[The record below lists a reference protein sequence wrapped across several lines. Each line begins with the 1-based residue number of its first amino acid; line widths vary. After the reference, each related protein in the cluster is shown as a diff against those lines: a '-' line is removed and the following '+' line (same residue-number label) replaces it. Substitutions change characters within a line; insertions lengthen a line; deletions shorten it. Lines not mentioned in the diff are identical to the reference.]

1 MVQSIPTPLS
11 FFRTTNSLDVSV
23 FEKLPVISIEVKCGP
38 GSKGARFFRH
48 FIADNIVI
56 AILRNISENQAKH
69 FPLRPLR
76 WREED
81 LRGERSGEKMKTVAQ
96 VASRLEKFCG
106 GGLTRKKQDLACRVI
121 YSEPHRQFNSRK
133 LRHNH
138 IRNQQ
143 IGIAVL
149 SVPECIQGVCKRLRQ
164 ETGHLQYFCQGFGD
178 DSFIV
183 HHEKSVEL
191 VF

>member
-38 GSKGARFFRH
+38 GAKVARFFRH

-81 LRGERSGEKMKTVAQ
+81 LRGERTWREDENCSPSCEPIGEVLRWRLDQKEAGSGMP
-96 VASRLEKFCG
+96 G
-106 GGLTRKKQDLACRVI
+106 DL
-121 YSEPHRQFNSRK
+121 
-133 LRHNH
+133 L
-138 IRNQQ
+138 
-143 IGIAVL
+143 
-149 SVPECIQGVCKRLRQ
+149 
-164 ETGHLQYFCQGFGD
+164 
-178 DSFIV
+178 
-183 HHEKSVEL
+183 
-191 VF
+191 

>member
-1 MVQSIPTPLS
+1 
-11 FFRTTNSLDVSV
+11 
-23 FEKLPVISIEVKCGP
+23 
-38 GSKGARFFRH
+38 
-48 FIADNIVI
+48 
-56 AILRNISENQAKH
+56 
-69 FPLRPLR
+69 
-76 WREED
+76 
-81 LRGERSGEKMKTVAQ
+81 MKTVAQ

-121 YSEPHRQFNSRK
+121 YFEPHRQFNSRK

-143 IGIAVL
+143 IGSAVL

-183 HHEKSVEL
+183 RHENSAEL
-191 VF
+191 VFRHGNSLGNFLVLSEGTLFEPPARKVVAVLSGPIVAKAKGQGIDGGRSGPRNLA

>member
-1 MVQSIPTPLS
+1 
-11 FFRTTNSLDVSV
+11 
-23 FEKLPVISIEVKCGP
+23 
-38 GSKGARFFRH
+38 
-48 FIADNIVI
+48 
-56 AILRNISENQAKH
+56 
-69 FPLRPLR
+69 
-76 WREED
+76 
-81 LRGERSGEKMKTVAQ
+81 MKTVAQ

-143 IGIAVL
+143 IGSAVL

-164 ETGHLQYFCQGFGD
+164 ETGHLQYFCRGFGD

-183 HHEKSVEL
+183 RHENSAEL
-191 VF
+191 VFRHGNSLGNFLVLSEGTLFEPLPARLSQCYPVPSSRKPRGRGSMVDVPGRGILPNFDHIGRKAIEYVRIRTNFKITRWHRTGIE